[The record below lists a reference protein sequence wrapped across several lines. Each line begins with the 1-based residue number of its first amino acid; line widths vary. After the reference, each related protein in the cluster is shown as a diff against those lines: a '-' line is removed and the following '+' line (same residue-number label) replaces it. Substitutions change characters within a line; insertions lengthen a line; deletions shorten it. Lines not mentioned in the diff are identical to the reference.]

1 MQLRLITVRN
11 RLDVLLCVFVAS
23 YFLCCGDVEVNPGP
37 VDSDSP
43 SQQQHDTEEHN
54 VTVRGN
60 TDDNRDVTTAGPTH
74 SATSN
79 EECKSTGHIPGDGQL
94 RGGDSPG
101 CLNENSGQSDV
112 QGAREGLHHG
122 KGSGGVTVSGRC
134 QSRGHGA
141 EVDSLVD
148 GDSPRLP
155 SGDLRRDSQ
164 DTHHTLHSKNSWN
177 ERRDL
182 EEHLGRGRDS
192 PPQYEGSQRG
202 SARGARDGVRVGR
215 GGGSGQ
221 GQSRVNVT
229 QSRDSQYC
237 RADRISGNNSSRPRR
252 STRTTQ

>member
-1 MQLRLITVRN
+1 MDRETP
-11 RLDVLLCVFVAS
+11 
-23 YFLCCGDVEVNPGP
+23 VNVP
-37 VDSDSP
+37 
-43 SQQQHDTEEHN
+43 
-54 VTVRGN
+54 
-60 TDDNRDVTTAGPTH
+60 DVTTAGTTHSATSNEDCKSTGHTPGDGQLPTH

-79 EECKSTGHIPGDGQL
+79 EDCKSTGHTPGDGQLPTHSATSNEDCKSSGHTPGDGQLPTHSATSNEDCKSTGHTPGDGQLPTHSATSNEDCKSTGHTPGDGQLPTHSATSNEDCKSTGHTPGDGQL
-94 RGGDSPG
+94 RDGDSTG
-101 CLNENSGQSDV
+101 CLTENSGQSDV

-134 QSRGHGA
+134 QSRGHDA

-192 PPQYEGSQRG
+192 PP
-202 SARGARDGVRVGR
+202 
-215 GGGSGQ
+215 
-221 GQSRVNVT
+221 
-229 QSRDSQYC
+229 
-237 RADRISGNNSSRPRR
+237 
-252 STRTTQ
+252 